1 MFKVRQ
7 LRSGRARI
15 QTQAI
20 WLRVCA
26 PDCYAGH
33 SNTQTPRAV
42 RKMANMTWKI
52 RVTWRGLQGGPLRL
66 DGQKRPLKR

>member
-20 WLRVCA
+20 RLGDRA
-26 PDCYAGH
+26 PDRYAGQ

-52 RVTWRGLQGGPLRL
+52 RVTWRGQQGGPLRL